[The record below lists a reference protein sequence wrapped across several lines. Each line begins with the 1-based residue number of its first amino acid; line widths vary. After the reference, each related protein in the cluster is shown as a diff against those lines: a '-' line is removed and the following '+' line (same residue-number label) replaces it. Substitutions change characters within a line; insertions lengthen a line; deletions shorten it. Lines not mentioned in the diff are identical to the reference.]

1 MVCLDSREGL
11 NMGTDGWEKWSCVLY
26 VSCNAEIQEHLISLL
41 KTSRTEL
48 SVVWFVV
55 KWWTGSIQ

>member
-1 MVCLDSREGL
+1 
-11 NMGTDGWEKWSCVLY
+11 MGTEGWEKWSCVLY

-41 KTSRTEL
+41 KTSWTEL
-48 SVVWFVV
+48 RVVWFVV